1 MSIGSRK
8 FTFLA
13 LSQFIHHHL
22 LWFLISAYAFAA
34 VFPAAG
40 LWIRN
45 LTFGDFSIAHAK
57 LHISLLLL
65 LLATL
70 MFNAGLG
77 LKTSHLTA
85 LLQKTRVLFAGLT
98 ANLVI
103 PIGYIFLV
111 TLVMRLW
118 YEPDE
123 AQHILVGLALVAA
136 MPIAGASTAW
146 AQNSNGNLALSLG
159 LVLFSTILSP
169 VTTPMALYVFGEMAS
184 EEYEAIIHDLA
195 AYGSG
200 AFLGLWIVLPS
211 VLGLGVRFAVPEARL
226 GAVMPFIKLINSAV
240 LLLLNYSNGSVSLP
254 RAVADRDFDFLAV
267 TLAIT
272 TGLCI
277 TAFASGYGLSRLFK
291 VDEAERVSLMYGLG
305 MSNNGTGLVLASLV
319 LVSYPRVMVPIIFYN
334 LVQHLVAGGVHEMRD
349 RPSGDHKSSAE
360 VSNMQKSNLGP
371 YTRPFTTAEKGEPKK

>member
-1 MSIGSRK
+1 LVRFVEGFGVFFPQVQKQIDMDTRR
-8 FTFLA
+8 FTLLA

-22 LWFLISAYAFAA
+22 LWFLISAYAIAA
-34 VFPAAG
+34 VFPTVG

-45 LTFGDFSIAHAK
+45 VSFGDVQLFQTKIHV
-57 LHISLLLL
+57 SLLLL

-77 LKTSHLTA
+77 VKTSQLKS
-85 LLQKTRVLFAGLT
+85 LVQKGRVILAGLA
-98 ANLVI
+98 ANLII
-103 PIGYIFLV
+103 PMLYIFGV

-159 LVLFSTILSP
+159 LVLSSTLLSP
-169 VTTPMALYVFGEMAS
+169 IITPVALQVFGEMAS
-184 EEYEAIIHDLA
+184 EEYEMVLQDLA

-211 VLGLGVRFAVPEARL
+211 VLGLGMRFAVPEARL
-226 GAVMPFIKLINSAV
+226 TAVMPFVKLTNSLV

-254 RAVADRDFDFLAV
+254 QAVADRDFDFLAV
-267 TLAIT
+267 TLGIT
-272 TGLCI
+272 TGLCV

-291 VDEAERVSLMYGLG
+291 VDQADRVSLMYGLG
-305 MSNNGTGLVLASLV
+305 MNNNGTGLVLASLV
-319 LVSYPRVMVPIIFYN
+319 LASYPRVMVPIIFYN
-334 LVQHLVAGGVHEMRD
+334 LVQHLVAGSVHEVTGR
-349 RPSGDHKSSAE
+349 
-360 VSNMQKSNLGP
+360 N
-371 YTRPFTTAEKGEPKK
+371 TAA

>member
-1 MSIGSRK
+1 MMENRK
-8 FTFLA
+8 PTLLG

-22 LWFLISAYAFAA
+22 LWFLISAYALSAI
-34 VFPAAG
+34 FPAAG

-45 LTFGDFSIAHAK
+45 VSLGDV
-57 LHISLLLL
+57 HIFQTQMHVSLLLL

-77 LKTSHLTA
+77 VKTSHLQS
-85 LLQKTRVLFAGLT
+85 LMQKSRVMVAGLA
-98 ANLVI
+98 ANLII
-103 PIGYIFLV
+103 PMIYIFGV

-159 LVLFSTILSP
+159 LVLASTVLSP
-169 VTTPMALYVFGEMAS
+169 IITPVALQVFGEMAS
-184 EEYEAIIHDLA
+184 EEYEMVLQNLA

-200 AFLGLWIVLPS
+200 TFLSLWIVLPS
-211 VLGLGVRFAVPEARL
+211 MLGLAVRFAVPEARL
-226 GAVMPFIKLINSAV
+226 TAMMPFIKLSNSVV

-254 RAVADRDFDFLAV
+254 QAVAERDFDFLAV
-267 TLAIT
+267 TVGIT
-272 TGLCI
+272 TGLCV

-291 VDEAERVSLMYGLG
+291 VDQADRVSLMYGLG
-305 MSNNGTGLVLASLV
+305 MNNNGTGLVLASLA
-319 LVSYPRVMVPIIFYN
+319 LASYPRVMVPIILYN
-334 LVQHLVAGGVHEMRD
+334 VVQHLVAGSVHEVTGRTG
-349 RPSGDHKSSAE
+349 GDHKVGA
-360 VSNMQKSNLGP
+360 
-371 YTRPFTTAEKGEPKK
+371 